1 MLGLVS
7 LVALIILVARH
18 RVRRAWGW
26 WAASI
31 VALLAAAVTLWA
43 FLVAVLVQLALWID
57 AIRVEAQA
65 RRERPV
71 PAAAVPGGRG
81 RWLHVVAMVVAGI
94 AVALGTRILL
104 IEAYKIPSAGME
116 PTLGIGDHVMA
127 GKLALHVRTP
137 AAGELLVFR
146 YPCRPQQ
153 DFIKRV
159 VAVAG
164 DTVELRCNQLY
175 RNGQPVPTEALTEP
189 CTYLDQDETGAWS
202 EKGCRRRRERL
213 GDRTFDVVVA
223 PTDAQGG
230 LDFPDASYRG
240 EDPYHCSVGER
251 PGPPGEVIV
260 TAPAPTS
267 ACAPQAHVV
276 VPPGHV
282 FVLGD
287 NRDNSSD
294 SRTWGPVPVDH
305 AIGIAETIW
314 WSNRRDGLA
323 FDRLGA
329 IR

>member
-1 MLGLVS
+1 VLGLVS

-26 WAASI
+26 WGASI
-31 VALLAAAVTLWA
+31 VALLVSWLTPWA
-43 FLVAVLVQLALWID
+43 LPVMALLQPALWID
-57 AIRVEAQA
+57 AIGVEVRA
-65 RRERPV
+65 RRGAAA
-71 PAAAVPGGRG
+71 PAAPARGG
-81 RWLHVVAMVVAGI
+81 RWLHLVAMVGLGAAAAI
-94 AVALGTRILL
+94 GTRVFLM
-104 IEAYKIPSAGME
+104 EAYKIPSVGME

-127 GKLALHVRTP
+127 DKLALHFRAP
-137 AAGELLVFR
+137 AAGDLLVFWN
-146 YPCRPQQ
+146 PCTPAKS
-153 DFIKRV
+153 FIKRV

-164 DTVELRCNQLY
+164 DTVELRCNQLH

-189 CTYLDQDETGAWS
+189 CTYLDQEETGAWS
-202 EKGCRRRRERL
+202 EKDCRRRRERL
-213 GDRTFDVVVA
+213 GDRTFDIVVA
-223 PTDAQGG
+223 ATDAQGG
-230 LDFPDASYRG
+230 LDFPDPSYRG
-240 EDPYHCSVGER
+240 EDPYHCSIGER
-251 PGPPGEVIV
+251 PGPAGEVIV
-260 TAPAPTS
+260 TAPTPTS

-314 WSNRRDGLA
+314 WSNRRDGVDLS
-323 FDRLGA
+323 RLGA

>member
-1 MLGLVS
+1 VLGLVS
-7 LVALIILVARH
+7 LVALVILVARH

-26 WAASI
+26 WIASI
-31 VALLAAAVTLWA
+31 VALLVTAVTLWA
-43 FLVAVLVQLALWID
+43 FLVAVFLQLALWID
-57 AIRVEAQA
+57 AIRVEVQA
-65 RRERPV
+65 RRERQV
-71 PAAAVPGGRG
+71 PAAAVPGRRN
-81 RWLHVVAMVVAGI
+81 RWLHLVAMVAAGVAISVGMR
-94 AVALGTRILL
+94 VLL

-127 GKLALHVRTP
+127 DKLALRFRDP
-137 AAGELLVFR
+137 EPGEVLVFWN
-146 YPCRPQQ
+146 PCTPKKT
-153 DFIKRV
+153 FIKRV

-164 DTVELRCNQLY
+164 DTVELRCNQLH

-189 CTYLDQDETGAWS
+189 CTYLDQDETGAWN
-202 EKGCRRRRERL
+202 EKDCRRRRERL
-213 GDRTFDVVVA
+213 GDRTFEVVVA
-223 PTDAQGG
+223 ATDAQGG
-230 LDFPDASYRG
+230 LDFPDASYLG
-240 EDPYHCSVGER
+240 EDPYHCSIGER
-251 PGPPGEVIV
+251 PGPAGEVIV
-260 TAPAPTS
+260 TAPTPTS

-329 IR
+329 VR